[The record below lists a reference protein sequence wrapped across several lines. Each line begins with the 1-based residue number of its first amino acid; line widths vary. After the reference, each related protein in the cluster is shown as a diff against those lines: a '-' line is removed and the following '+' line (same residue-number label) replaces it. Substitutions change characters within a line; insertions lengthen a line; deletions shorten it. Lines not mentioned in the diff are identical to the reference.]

1 MHLVQLPVKPLP
13 FYNNGSLGSFSF
25 LLCIFFSF
33 VLGATTSDRPSVV
46 VPRSSL
52 NLVSLKRGSIAN
64 SLLSL
69 SAHRLAMTEILLKMV
84 QIRVDHPPVRSSIV
98 RQSSALNLSFFHTY
112 LFLKTFVRVLI
123 IFVITSVFP
132 IFFLSIFLSASLRT
146 FTVIIF
152 VGS

>member
-1 MHLVQLPVKPLP
+1 M
-13 FYNNGSLGSFSF
+13 
-25 LLCIFFSF
+25 
-33 VLGATTSDRPSVV
+33 

-52 NLVSLKRGSIAN
+52 NLVSLKLGSIAN
-64 SLLSL
+64 SLSSL
-69 SAHRLAMTEILLKMV
+69 SAHRLAMTEILLKMM

-98 RQSSALNLSFFHTY
+98 RQSSALNLSFVHTY

-132 IFFLSIFLSASLRT
+132 IFFLSIFLSSSLRT

>member
-1 MHLVQLPVKPLP
+1 M
-13 FYNNGSLGSFSF
+13 
-25 LLCIFFSF
+25 
-33 VLGATTSDRPSVV
+33 

-52 NLVSLKRGSIAN
+52 NLVSLKWGSIAN
-64 SLLSL
+64 SLSSL
-69 SAHRLAMTEILLKMV
+69 SAHRLAMTEILLKMM
-84 QIRVDHPPVRSSIV
+84 QSRGDHLPVRSSIV
-98 RQSSALNLSFFHTY
+98 RQSSALNLSFVHTY

-132 IFFLSIFLSASLRT
+132 IFFLSIFLSSSLRT

>member
-1 MHLVQLPVKPLP
+1 MH
-13 FYNNGSLGSFSF
+13 
-25 LLCIFFSF
+25 FFPF

-64 SLLSL
+64 SLSSL
-69 SAHRLAMTEILLKMV
+69 SAHRLAITEILLKMM

-98 RQSSALNLSFFHTY
+98 RQSSALNLSFVHAY

-132 IFFLSIFLSASLRT
+132 IFFLSIFLFSSLRT

>member
-1 MHLVQLPVKPLP
+1 MH
-13 FYNNGSLGSFSF
+13 
-25 LLCIFFSF
+25 FFPF

-46 VPRSSL
+46 VTRSSL

-64 SLLSL
+64 SLSSL
-69 SAHRLAMTEILLKMV
+69 SVHRLAMTEILLKMM

-98 RQSSALNLSFFHTY
+98 RQSSSLNLSFVHTY

-132 IFFLSIFLSASLRT
+132 IFFLSIFLFSSLRT

>member
-1 MHLVQLPVKPLP
+1 MH
-13 FYNNGSLGSFSF
+13 
-25 LLCIFFSF
+25 FFPF
-33 VLGATTSDRPSVV
+33 VLGATNSDRPSVV

-64 SLLSL
+64 SLSSL
-69 SAHRLAMTEILLKMV
+69 SAHRLAMTEILLKMM

-98 RQSSALNLSFFHTY
+98 RQSSAINLSFVHTY

-132 IFFLSIFLSASLRT
+132 IFFLSIFLSSSLRT

>member
-1 MHLVQLPVKPLP
+1 MH
-13 FYNNGSLGSFSF
+13 
-25 LLCIFFSF
+25 FFPF

-64 SLLSL
+64 TLSSL
-69 SAHRLAMTEILLKMV
+69 SAHRLAMTEILLKMM

-98 RQSSALNLSFFHTY
+98 RQSSALNLSFVHTY

-132 IFFLSIFLSASLRT
+132 IFFLSIFLSSSLRT

>member
-1 MHLVQLPVKPLP
+1 MH
-13 FYNNGSLGSFSF
+13 
-25 LLCIFFSF
+25 FFPF
-33 VLGATTSDRPSVV
+33 VLGATTSDRQSVV

-64 SLLSL
+64 SLSSL
-69 SAHRLAMTEILLKMV
+69 SAHRLAMTEILLKMM

-98 RQSSALNLSFFHTY
+98 RQSSALNLSFVHSY

-132 IFFLSIFLSASLRT
+132 IFFLSIFLSSSLHT